1 VSEKT
6 LVPMTLSLHQRSQAK
21 RVYDFLIEHPYR
33 HDQSIELGHRVELED
48 GEEVVCGSAG
58 CLAGY
63 LALEIILDG
72 KLGFEHEL
80 DREWTTATFEGLVG
94 SWMIEHEPEDWDP
107 ELNKHMPIID
117 LPDAT
122 DVISSA
128 YSLTPEERQDFV
140 NCVYNEEDLDTALSN
155 FAVLFG
161 LEPRPH
167 VPVSPES

>member
-1 VSEKT
+1 MERKT
-6 LVPMTLSLHQRSQAK
+6 LVPMTLSLYQRSQAK
-21 RVYDFLIEHPYR
+21 RVYDFLIDHPDR
-33 HDQSIELGHRVELED
+33 HNQAIELGHQAVIRN
-48 GEEVVCGSAG
+48 GEEVICNSAG

-80 DREWTTATFEGLVG
+80 DREWTSATFEGLVG

-107 ELNKHMPIID
+107 ERNKTVPIID
-117 LPDAT
+117 MPDAT

-161 LEPRPH
+161 LEPRPR
-167 VPVSPES
+167 VPVSPEP